1 MSAQTSFET
10 MITLPTLDQFALRK
24 QQLYD
29 CLMAVAKLNVSR
41 TILCFNVDTTAVYTQ
56 LE

>member
-1 MSAQTSFET
+1 